1 MEAEGCCWV
10 CIRHSSEAQKGM
22 LFFFPQH
29 LRSRIFAL
37 ETIWK
42 ESFVRVLGLG

>member
-1 MEAEGCCWV
+1 MLLGLYQTQFGG
-10 CIRHSSEAQKGM
+10 SERDAV
-22 LFFFPQH
+22 FFPQH